1 MRHQRSKE
9 ALAGERRR
17 RSARPVRAAV
27 ATTPISRAVRAARPP
42 APARHTQPI
51 DFAGF
56 LARRE
61 ERPILDEEDRFAVRN
76 LVRIYPQW
84 DGSATDRW
92 TVGPGWGLRLSRNEE
107 VRWVLPRQA

>member
-1 MRHQRSKE
+1 MAH
-9 ALAGERRR
+9 
-17 RSARPVRAAV
+17 
-27 ATTPISRAVRAARPP
+27 P
-42 APARHTQPI
+42 AF